1 MELSEMLSGP
11 LNAVGMNKNWH
22 LLLAIRIPIQSFSFQ
37 RFFMLKAVRIIRQA
51 DYKNISS
58 ELKAS
63 SSKYGWGKILN
74 EILFC
79 FEKEAFI
86 SITHCRKEIMDSV
99 GLVTYI
105 KVKLQLFCEK
115 RKKLFGKMQSR
126 SFLKEIKMS
135 MGELNQS
142 MKFWF

>member
-1 MELSEMLSGP
+1 
-11 LNAVGMNKNWH
+11 
-22 LLLAIRIPIQSFSFQ
+22 
-37 RFFMLKAVRIIRQA
+37 MLKAVRIIRQA

-115 RKKLFGKMQSR
+115 KKKVVWKDAEQELSKGDKDVNGRIKS
-126 SFLKEIKMS
+126 KHEILVL
-135 MGELNQS
+135 E
-142 MKFWF
+142 

>member
-1 MELSEMLSGP
+1 MGASPHPTVSDIICAYKYLVTMECKRLGY
-11 LNAVGMNKNWH
+11 VGHK
-22 LLLAIRIPIQSFSFQ
+22 IFQ
-37 RFFMLKAVRIIRQA
+37 RSFHDHIIRNEA

-115 RKKLFGKMQSR
+115 RKKLF
-126 SFLKEIKMS
+126 E
-135 MGELNQS
+135 NQTT
-142 MKFWF
+142 FIN

>member
-1 MELSEMLSGP
+1 
-11 LNAVGMNKNWH
+11 
-22 LLLAIRIPIQSFSFQ
+22 
-37 RFFMLKAVRIIRQA
+37 
-51 DYKNISS
+51 
-58 ELKAS
+58 
-63 SSKYGWGKILN
+63 
-74 EILFC
+74 
-79 FEKEAFI
+79 
-86 SITHCRKEIMDSV
+86 MDSV

-105 KVKLQLFCEK
+105 KAKLQLFCEK